1 MAPGHVDSDDDDDDE
16 TDALLAEI
24 GADASS
30 LNNWCQAVR
39 TEATTVDDGGGPCEP
54 ESARPPP
61 AELEAP
67 PRSSFLLSSRGCVRD
82 DEFAHSHRGNDHTN
96 RADGSSSVLA
106 TKAEVRSHEQS
117 SILGPLHLMAYGVGF
132 VVLMTVLAILTT
144 STATRPGPKVE
155 LAAGLQLPPDGLPFM
170 GPGGM
175 PETVGE
181 SSSNVQP
188 AVNARPSGNMRRRSK
203 GHGLGVG

>member
-1 MAPGHVDSDDDDDDE
+1 MAPGPVDSDEDDDDE

-39 TEATTVDDGGGPCEP
+39 TEATTADSVGGLCEP
-54 ESARPPP
+54 ESTRPRVAEREPP
-61 AELEAP
+61 VESAA
-67 PRSSFLLSSRGCVRD
+67 LLSFRGCGRD
-82 DEFAHSHRGNDHTN
+82 VELAHSHRGIDQTS
-96 RADGSSSVLA
+96 RTDSLSSVLA
-106 TKAEVRSHEQS
+106 AKAGARSHEQS
-117 SILGPLHLMAYGVGF
+117 SVLGPLHLMAYGVGF

-155 LAAGLQLPPDGLPFM
+155 LASGLQLPPDGLPFA

-175 PETVGE
+175 PGSVGE
-181 SSSNVQP
+181 SSSKVQP
-188 AVNARPSGNMRRRSK
+188 AVNARSSGYMRRRSM
-203 GHGLGVG
+203 GHGLGIG